1 MDCGASLLCKAAL
14 GDREESDRTIEREG
28 AKGNKV
34 GRLSQAW
41 QPV

>member
-1 MDCGASLLCKAAL
+1 MNCTASLLCEAAP
-14 GDREESDRTIEREG
+14 GNRKERDRGIEREG
-28 AKGNKV
+28 AKGNEE